1 MNANAIRLRSGTLD
15 SLRGL
20 TLFSMIAYHLCWDLV
35 YLRGLPWAWYNGF
48 WAYIWQ
54 QSICCTFILLSGYCC
69 QASRHP
75 IRRGAISFFGGAAV
89 SLATTLV
96 TPEEPI
102 RFGVLTF
109 LGTAALLTVPLRPLL
124 ARIPPRL
131 GLILSFSLF
140 LLARDVNHGY
150 LGFAW
155 VPLLRLPRGLY
166 SNLATAGLG
175 FPAPAFTSSDYFAL
189 LPWLFLFWTG
199 FYLYRLRP
207 EIPALPDIRLP
218 GLHNVENY
226 LAAVTAL
233 DGIVPYDVMRKTARS
248 FAGVEHRIEYVRTL
262 HGAKWYNDS
271 IATSPTR
278 TIAGLR
284 AFDEK
289 VILIAGGYDKHISF
303 APLAP
308 EVVQHVKL
316 LILCGATA
324 DAIEKALREN
334 AREEDLPEIIR
345 CADLAAC
352 VQTAYERAGTG
363 DIVTLSPACAAFDC
377 FTNFMERGKAFKKL
391 VMALPE

>member
-1 MNANAIRLRSGTLD
+1 MNANAIRFRSGTLD

-75 IRRGAISFFGGAAV
+75 IRRGAISFCGGAAV
-89 SLATTLV
+89 SLVTLV
-96 TPEEPI
+96 VMPEEPV

-155 VPLLRLPRGLY
+155 VPLLRLPRGWY
-166 SNLATAGLG
+166 TNLATAGLG
-175 FPAPAFTSSDYFAL
+175 FPGPAFASSDYFAL

-199 FYLYRLRP
+199 FYLYRLAGDPRP
-207 EIPALPDIRLP
+207 AGHPPAGAVRYEPSLS
-218 GLHNVENY
+218 
-226 LAAVTAL
+226 AALSA
-233 DGIVPYDVMRKTARS
+233 AS
-248 FAGVEHRIEYVRTL
+248 AGAVRRV
-262 HGAKWYNDS
+262 GA
-271 IATSPTR
+271 AAHHFVRR
-278 TIAGLR
+278 T
-284 AFDEK
+284 F
-289 VILIAGGYDKHISF
+289 
-303 APLAP
+303 
-308 EVVQHVKL
+308 
-316 LILCGATA
+316 LCP
-324 DAIEKALREN
+324 N
-334 AREEDLPEIIR
+334 
-345 CADLAAC
+345 
-352 VQTAYERAGTG
+352 
-363 DIVTLSPACAAFDC
+363 
-377 FTNFMERGKAFKKL
+377 N
-391 VMALPE
+391 

>member
-1 MNANAIRLRSGTLD
+1 MNANAIRFRSGTLD

-89 SLATTLV
+89 SLATALV

-175 FPAPAFTSSDYFAL
+175 FPAPAFASSDYFAL

-207 EIPALPDIRLP
+207 EIPALPGLSVISRHSLLLYLLHQPVLYAALVLLP
-218 GLHNVENY
+218 
-226 LAAVTAL
+226 
-233 DGIVPYDVMRKTARS
+233 
-248 FAGVEHRIEYVRTL
+248 
-262 HGAKWYNDS
+262 
-271 IATSPTR
+271 
-278 TIAGLR
+278 TIL
-284 AFDEK
+284 
-289 VILIAGGYDKHISF
+289 
-303 APLAP
+303 
-308 EVVQHVKL
+308 
-316 LILCGATA
+316 
-324 DAIEKALREN
+324 
-334 AREEDLPEIIR
+334 
-345 CADLAAC
+345 
-352 VQTAYERAGTG
+352 
-363 DIVTLSPACAAFDC
+363 
-377 FTNFMERGKAFKKL
+377 
-391 VMALPE
+391 